1 MYQTDSGQSYKAQAV
16 KVSILLIFFIAL
28 SKTLYASSDF
38 SSPEK
43 VFDTLLEAI
52 LIRDMALYE
61 ECLGRPLNKEETE
74 HVKMVDKTFMQ
85 VPSPLVVAIDNI
97 RVLKKG
103 FENIDIGK
111 VFYIY
116 SEQTWEYGDKR
127 KEKKKL
133 DLHFMKK
140 GNRWIFIPIEG
151 QSFLFQ

>member
-1 MYQTDSGQSYKAQAV
+1 MYAG
-16 KVSILLIFFIAL
+16 
-28 SKTLYASSDF
+28 SDF
-38 SSPEK
+38 STPVK

-52 LIRDMALYE
+52 LSRDKALYE
-61 ECLGRPLNKEETE
+61 ECLGRSLNKEEIE

-97 RVLKKG
+97 KVLKQG
-103 FENIDIGK
+103 FEDIDIGK

-116 SEQTWEYGDKR
+116 SEQISWEYGDKR
-127 KEKKKL
+127 KEEKKL

-151 QSFLFQ
+151 TVLSFSVGEQLR